1 MPKSCRN
8 VVNLDAKRLHL
19 DQFVDTFEDF
29 FALAPRKFARAKNRV
44 IIDCEPSSNAGY
56 CGKFTVSDSTGYC
69 GIVSKPLAEHMS
81 NMLNFHAN
89 CLSPLSGVSF
99 FLLNLL
105 IEIDTTKCQWV
116 LEYSN
121 SKIDS
126 IDAVFTTDGCDTK
139 YYIPLYRSAC
149 NHAYLHLDSSSL
161 SVIQDATIQYL
172 SDVFIDNNS
181 IIFDANLPFRHLP
194 CHNISYKSEMPKLSF
209 DDFARYLPSS
219 TSVTSDARLVLS
231 DKALPSVLSLLQIA
245 NNESGSNLIWGS
257 EMHGELKNA
266 QNEIYV
272 VCTDESNSVKGT
284 RLPQPTEEI
293 SKSQKISYIMLKNP
307 TSNAGYVIYYDKMPC
322 VI

>member
-8 VVNLDAKRLHL
+8 VINLDENRLYL

-29 FALAPRKFARAKNRV
+29 FALVPRKFARAKNRV
-44 IIDCEPSSNAGY
+44 IIDCEPSANAGY
-56 CGKFTVSDSTGYC
+56 CGKFTISDSTGDC
-69 GIVSKPLAEHMS
+69 GGVSKPLAEHMN
-81 NMLNFHAN
+81 NMLHFHAN

-105 IEIDTTKCQWV
+105 TEINTTKCQWV
-116 LEYSN
+116 VEYSD

-126 IDAVFTTDGCDTK
+126 INAVFTTDGCDTK

-149 NHAYLHLDSSSL
+149 NSAYLHLDSSSL
-161 SVIQDATIQYL
+161 SVIQNATIQYL
-172 SDVFIDNNS
+172 SNAFIDNNS

-219 TSVTSDARLVLS
+219 TSVTGDARLILS

-245 NNESGSNLIWGS
+245 NNESGSNLIWDS
-257 EMHGELKNA
+257 ELHGELKNA

-272 VCTDESNSVKGT
+272 VCTDESNGLKNESLSQTSAEKV
-284 RLPQPTEEI
+284 
-293 SKSQKISYIMLKNP
+293 KSQKISYIMLKNP